1 MCSPSSF
8 ETDLPELPKNL
19 LAEDNYQ
26 FEFQDVHTPDRSVNA
41 DADGIAKWY
50 ARFQEGEQSRGPFF
64 GVRHS
69 KLHLHNRRLLF
80 SSSRAISLKLF
91 LAQDPFDYENN
102 FNEDQPHQ
110 EMGERARMWRTYL
123 AESAKVDA
131 DKVANWTDALDVLL
145 VFAGLFS
152 GVVSTFVT
160 QTFQTLQIDNSE
172 VTSYLVFELVH
183 LQRASMDGLNS
194 SSVAHSPLTPNMTF
208 RPTSTATW
216 VNGLWFTSLALSL
229 TTALIAVLTKQW
241 IHEYRTS
248 IQLGTYRERSR
259 IRQFRFTNLSEWHVP
274 VIIGLLPVVM
284 HVALGFFCA
293 GLILL
298 LLSL

>member
-1 MCSPSSF
+1 
-8 ETDLPELPKNL
+8 
-19 LAEDNYQ
+19 
-26 FEFQDVHTPDRSVNA
+26 
-41 DADGIAKWY
+41 
-50 ARFQEGEQSRGPFF
+50 
-64 GVRHS
+64 
-69 KLHLHNRRLLF
+69 
-80 SSSRAISLKLF
+80 
-91 LAQDPFDYENN
+91 DYEHQYD
-102 FNEDQPHQ
+102 EDQPYQ
-110 EMGERARMWRTYL
+110 EMGETARMWKTYL

-152 GVVSTFVT
+152 AVVSTFVW

-172 VTSYLVFELVH
+172 VTSYLVFEMVH
-183 LQRASMDGLNS
+183 LQRASMDGHPS
-194 SSVAHSPLTPNMTF
+194 SSVPPSPLTPNMMF
-208 RPTSTATW
+208 RPTSTVSW
-216 VNGLWFTSLALSL
+216 INGLWFTSLALSL

-248 IQLGTYRERSR
+248 IELGTYRERGR

-274 VIIGLLPVVM
+274 VIIGLLPVMM
-284 HVALGFFCA
+284 HVALGIFFA